1 VSDTYLAFALRVRC
15 SRSIPGLLV
24 VPATSGVDVD
34 VHLEAGQ
41 SLPDASL
48 EGTRHLRFASAKRDE
63 CGEPFLRVW
72 TLSDGAL
79 FHLHYRDGIDFV
91 VDRDGTE
98 IWGTW
103 SDTLTVEDA
112 STYLLGPVLGLV
124 LRLRGIT
131 CLHASAIDVGGHAI
145 AVIGPPGSGKSTT
158 AAIFATS
165 GYRVLSDDVV
175 ALGDHGS
182 AFLAQPSY
190 PRLGLWSDSVATLFG
205 SPDALPQQ
213 TPTWEKC
220 YLDLTRNG
228 YRFQPSPLPLRA
240 VYVLSERDTTASA
253 PLVQT
258 MPVREGLTQL
268 IENTYLSYL
277 LDRTMSVRD
286 LDVLSRLVLSMP
298 VRRVTPQADSAFLS
312 RLRDVILDDFQ
323 TLTSTP

>member
-1 VSDTYLAFALRVRC
+1 ME
-15 SRSIPGLLV
+15 
-24 VPATSGVDVD
+24 
-34 VHLEAGQ
+34 VHLDAGLSVPEA
-41 SLPDASL
+41 AL
-48 EGTRHLRFASAKRDE
+48 EGPRQLRYASANRDE
-63 CGEPFLRVW
+63 HGEPFLTVW
-72 TLSDGAL
+72 SLSGGAM
-79 FHLHYRDGIDFV
+79 FHLRYRDGIEFV

-98 IWGTW
+98 VWGTW
-103 SDTLTVEDA
+103 PHTLTVEDA

-131 CLHASAIDVGGHAI
+131 CLHASAIDLGGQAI
-145 AVIGPPGSGKSTT
+145 AVIGPPGAGKSTT

-190 PRLGLWSDSVATLFG
+190 PRLGLWSDSVESLFG
-205 SPDALPQQ
+205 LPDALPQQ
-213 TPTWEKC
+213 TPTWEKR
-220 YLDLTRNG
+220 YLDLTQNG

-240 VYVLSERDTTASA
+240 VYVLCERDTNAKA
-253 PLVQT
+253 PVVHSL
-258 MPVREGLTQL
+258 PVRVGLTQL
-268 IENTYLSYL
+268 IENTYVSYL

-298 VRRVTPQADSAFLS
+298 VRQLVPQADSAFLS

-323 TLTSTP
+323 ALTSTT

>member
-1 VSDTYLAFALRVRC
+1 MSETYCAYALRLRC
-15 SRSIPGLLV
+15 SRPIPGLLI
-24 VPATSGVDVD
+24 VPATSRVDVE
-34 VHLEAGQ
+34 VRLEADQ
-41 SLPDASL
+41 SWPEVSQ
-48 EGTRHLRFASAKRDE
+48 EGPRQLRYASAKRDE
-63 CGEPFLRVW
+63 RGEPFLAVW
-72 TLSDGAL
+72 TLSGGAL
-79 FHLHYRDGIDFV
+79 FHLQYRDGIDFV

-131 CLHASAIDVGGHAI
+131 CLHASAIDLGGQAI

-182 AFLAQPSY
+182 AFLARPSY
-190 PRLGLWSDSVATLFG
+190 PRVGLWSDSVETLFG
-205 SPDALPQQ
+205 FPDALPQQ
-213 TPTWEKC
+213 TPTWTKC
-220 YLDLTRNG
+220 YLDLTKNG
-228 YRFQPSPLPLRA
+228 YKFQPSPLPLRA
-240 VYVLSERDTTASA
+240 VYVLGERDPNASA
-253 PLVQT
+253 PLVRT
-258 MPVREGLTQL
+258 LPAREGLTQL
-268 IENTYLSYL
+268 IENSYLSYL

-286 LDVLSRLVLSMP
+286 LDVLSRLVSNMP
-298 VRRVTPQADSAFLS
+298 VRRLTPQADTAFLS

-323 TLTSTP
+323 TLTGTS